1 MISLTPTCRCFHLH
15 VPSPMRRFLFV
26 IGAIEPCTSL
36 HGATGRD
43 KVHPPCTRLWP
54 LIPPAAPSRPQPSWQ
69 GCAPE
74 GAPVHSVTRHVQ
86 RPLHPIGRSRP
97 RIRRPGVSSAAHSLG
112 QSVGVCGVFP
122 PPCQRARGASFISQP
137 PPPLTVR
144 PLRGVS
150 KAFRCMCC
158 EVRKRTDL
166 CPMGL
171 EMWSVGDLGL
181 WWGCAC
187 SVPLPFQSHAGDLG

>member
-1 MISLTPTCRCFHLH
+1 
-15 VPSPMRRFLFV
+15 MRRFLFV
-26 IGAIEPCTSL
+26 IGACSSL
-36 HGATGRD
+36 QSVSIGAPGRD
-43 KVHPPCTRLWP
+43 KVHPPCTRLVP
-54 LIPPAAPSRPQPSWQ
+54 FIPPAAPSRPQPSWQ

-74 GAPVHSVTRHVQ
+74 GAPVHSVTRRVQ
-86 RPLHPIGRSRP
+86 RPLHPLVRSRP
-97 RIRRPGVSSAAHSLG
+97 RIRRPGVTSAAHSLG

-122 PPCQRARGASFISQP
+122 PPCQQARGASSTSQP

-144 PLRGVS
+144 PLRGCVS
-150 KAFRCMCC
+150 KAFRCICC

-171 EMWSVGDLGL
+171 DMWSVGDLGL

-187 SVPLPFQSHAGDLG
+187 SVTLPFQSHAGELG